1 MSLLHTRMGAFKKKG
16 SRPRIIVLYCVAASL
31 LALISLLLY
40 LRPLRASSDDNVG
53 QLSFLPTTCA
63 SYEQAVLPPEIFC
76 VYDSPDQ
83 VHPAWSNTL
92 SLTEAPWKTEEQ
104 RINISPHC
112 QAPVTL
118 LRIPNVTI
126 FHRTFRQTH
135 GRCMGIIEL
144 SGRPIPVIVMR
155 GGAKGDPSNHTDDS
169 ANQLCLLECLRHFCC
184 VGFSVEEH
192 QGDELEHRE
201 RGDSKTATKLSCHI
215 YRCFYHDVPSS
226 QKAVQ
231 HVSVRRHLLLHP
243 AHDIRNQQRDV
254 GSPLF
259 LVKHRKVHPIFMNP
273 LPPPGPPRMQQCS
286 KNGSN
291 CTITTASAENTA
303 LLSLR
308 ITAPFGSIIYVQEG
322 EESERNNNYSSNAAT
337 RRTVVTIKIGVFQ
350 GLTLA
355 STEVVNVRS
364 VTIEVQ
370 LTSSKSSPRTPPL
383 VLCATNVTMVNNVAE
398 LRLPRDV
405 LLLLDSYAG
414 SLITIIAA
422 ATSIAAAV
430 EVRPTS
436 GVYSIHRRA
445 TLRELTTVGVA
456 SNDVDNRCQ
465 DGSGGVTTLHLKSSE
480 CCIGNLIAAHHTVR
494 GMKLSRSIAGGVAS
508 DALAIGVMVVLRLAN
523 TSQRCWKLVEG
534 YYSQYGN
541 NGRAPFT
548 HLILQRRCSKTDED
562 DGANSDG
569 NAALQFVFEEH
580 RSDGPM
586 AYGSHKNEE
595 PLRIPLHRIWQLCS
609 WDAERRD
616 KEEQR
621 TSALQLSMLF
631 DPNASA
637 GSSDAAAVPL
647 LISITAHRCVPCI
660 LDLLDN
666 IAVFASPAIVV
677 LHINP
682 DLWVPTS
689 EEVRVLTTIRPQ
701 WSSGARILAVHVNGH
716 SLAHE
721 VSLFL
726 DFAHYSNVAFMRDY
740 HPREQWS
747 HVLFVQQNER
757 FVKRGVVDYIR
768 QFDASLPVPTQAGGI
783 TFGHFSE
790 FPQRVFV
797 TVDDMFHVARH
808 VPFDRSFDSIFE
820 ETSTLP
826 LMRRLT
832 GKHDD
837 SSMSYPTSPILVE
850 GSYFSHALA
859 MEVALAA
866 GFVPRRPPPSREEFE
881 REQCPSEI
889 VSEYSLSMVL
899 REVCKRPHRTRCG
912 ERVSV
917 LMWSDTFRELMS
929 RRGELLPSN
938 EKEDEKDPR
947 IRYGVTAADVRRA
960 RCSPIGPPFAMKRFR
975 ENSAADVFVKAV
987 ASNSTRANLDRDA
1000 AEDCEHD

>member
-1 MSLLHTRMGAFKKKG
+1 MVAFKKKG
-16 SRPRIIVLYCVAASL
+16 SKPRTIVLYCVAVSL

-40 LRPLRASSDDNVG
+40 LRPHRASSDDNVG
-53 QLSFLPTTCA
+53 HLSFLPTTFA
-63 SYEQAVLPPEIFC
+63 RRQQAVLPPDIFC

-83 VHPAWSNTL
+83 VHPAWSHTL
-92 SLTEAPWKTEEQ
+92 FSLTEAAPWKTEEQ
-104 RINISPHC
+104 RMNISQC
-112 QAPVTL
+112 QTPVTL
-118 LRIPNVTI
+118 LRIPTNVTI

-144 SGRPIPVIVMR
+144 SGSPIPVVVMR
-155 GGAKGDPSNHTDDS
+155 GDPINHTNDS
-169 ANQLCLLECLRHFCC
+169 ANQWCLFECLRHFCC
-184 VGFSVEEH
+184 VGFSVEEQ
-192 QGDELEHRE
+192 QGDEGEHEHHRE
-201 RGDSKTATKLSCHI
+201 RGVSKTVARLSCHI

-226 QKAVQ
+226 QRAAPD
-231 HVSVRRHLLLHP
+231 VSVRRHRYPPHS
-243 AHDIRNQQRDV
+243 IIGKQRRERFE
-254 GSPLF
+254 SSLF
-259 LVKHRKVHPIFMNP
+259 LVKHRKVHSIFIDP
-273 LPPPGPPRMQQCS
+273 VPSPGGLPMMQQRIKRGS
-286 KNGSN
+286 SN
-291 CTITTASAENTA
+291 CTITTASPQHHTA

-308 ITAPFGSIIYVQEG
+308 ITAPFGSVIYVEG
-322 EESERNNNYSSNAAT
+322 EDERNNNSISAAT
-337 RRTVVTIKIGVFQ
+337 RKTVVTIEIGVFE

-355 STEVVNVRS
+355 TTEVVNVCS
-364 VTIEVQ
+364 VTIEVV
-370 LTSSKSSPRTPPL
+370 LTSSQSSRAPPL
-383 VLCATNVTMVNNVAE
+383 VLYATNVTMLNNVAV
-398 LRLPRDV
+398 LRLPRHV
-405 LLLLDSYAG
+405 LLLLDVG
-414 SLITIIAA
+414 SLITIL
-422 ATSIAAAV
+422 AAV
-430 EVRPTS
+430 NVQQSSLLSKGVRSTS

-445 TLRELTTVGVA
+445 TVRELTTISVA
-456 SNDVDNRCQ
+456 LNDVDNRCR
-465 DGSGGVTTLHLKSSE
+465 DGSGAVTTLHLRSSE

-494 GMKLSRSIAGGVAS
+494 GMKLSRSIAAGVAS
-508 DALAIGVMVVLRLAN
+508 DALAIGVMVMLRLAN

-562 DGANSDG
+562 DGDNSDG
-569 NAALQFVFEEH
+569 SAALQFVFEEH

-595 PLRIPLHRIWQLCS
+595 PLRIPFHRIRQLCN

-621 TSALQLSMLF
+621 TSPLQLSMLF
-631 DPNASA
+631 DPNVSA

-666 IAVFASPAIVV
+666 IAVFAFPAIVV

-820 ETSTLP
+820 ETSTLS
-826 LMRRLT
+826 LMRQLT

-899 REVCKRPHRTRCG
+899 REVCKRPRTRCG

-938 EKEDEKDPR
+938 EEDEKDPR